1 MHMKKQGLY
10 AVMSL
15 GLILT
20 TAVFAADRVVVC
32 EEAYSE
38 G

>member
-1 MHMKKQGLY
+1 MRKYGLW
-10 AVMSL
+10 L
-15 GLILT
+15 GLIIVMALT
-20 TAVFAADRVVVC
+20 TMAYPADRVVVC

>member
-1 MHMKKQGLY
+1 MINKLFSTLLIIVG
-10 AVMSL
+10 L
-15 GLILT
+15 GLI
-20 TAVFAADRVVVC
+20 ASIQAYDRVVVC